1 MSSIQSKI
9 DRKTATLRRKLF
21 DNSISLSG
29 VDTKCTR
36 LKTSK
41 NMYGDVETFTIITDD
56 IIMANINIPSD
67 IPLTRLRGD
76 AIDDVNDSNT
86 VFFYDILPI
95 DVYTKWS
102 DNVEKD
108 DILIFEMYNEFD
120 EPIQIILK
128 ISEVVTKFK
137 QSIVWKKS
145 LAAPYNGD
153 KTFLADY
160 LL

>member
-21 DNSISLSG
+21 DNAISLSG
-29 VDTKCTR
+29 VNTKCVR

-41 NMYGDVETFTIITDD
+41 NMYGDVETLTVISND
-56 IIMANINIPSD
+56 IIIVNIVIPSD

-76 AIDDVNDSNT
+76 AVDDVNDSNN

-95 DVYTKWS
+95 DVYSKWS
-102 DNVEKD
+102 DNIEKD
-108 DILIFEMYNEFD
+108 DILIFEIYNEFD
-120 EPIQIILK
+120 EALQIILK

-153 KTFLADY
+153 KTFLTNY
-160 LL
+160 L

>member
-9 DRKTATLRRKLF
+9 DRKTAALRRKLF
-21 DNSISLSG
+21 DNSISLMGSD
-29 VDTKCTR
+29 VQCTR

-41 NMYGDVETFTIITDD
+41 NMYGDVETLTIITDD
-56 IIMANINIPSD
+56 TIVAVISIPTD

-76 AIDDVNDSNT
+76 AVDDVNDSSN

-102 DNVEKD
+102 DNIERD
-108 DILIFEMYNEFD
+108 DILIFEIFDEFD
-120 EPIQIILK
+120 APLQIVLK

-137 QSIVWKKS
+137 QSIVWKRS

-160 LL
+160 LN